1 MYVLRG
7 TLPKQGNRLKMKKS
21 AMLMISLVLLYLFV
35 AVGLPFLSQLAG
47 FTEEH
52 QVIIDEKIEAGAWFY
67 IFVEKINGDI
77 EPRVRHTMQFTPGMQ
92 KADQ

>member
-1 MYVLRG
+1 MYELRESFPINRRG
-7 TLPKQGNRLKMKKS
+7 FVINQTLLLIIGLG
-21 AMLMISLVLLYLFV
+21 LLYLFV

-52 QVIIDEKIEAGAWFY
+52 QVIIDEEIEGGAWFY
-67 IFVEKINGDI
+67 IFVEKINTDI

-92 KADQ
+92 KVD